1 MKKVRNYL
9 RILAL
14 IYCIWVIFSSRGQL
28 LYMTWNLFLAWVP
41 FEAANLLYNMK
52 KNNAVFKGIG
62 IITICLWIL
71 WLLFYPNAP
80 YIITD
85 FIHINSNKFFIPN
98 PKYVPYGLEPKTLFN
113 DNFKLW
119 LNYINIGMGVW
130 LGYMFGIIS
139 LYINQRLIEDKFG
152 KIRSW
157 IFVVV
162 INLLSGFAIYLGRF
176 IRWNSWDVIFNPL
189 NIISIL
195 MKDIHIKALNFT
207 ILFGIFNLVL
217 YIITVV
223 TLKLMREQ

>member
-1 MKKVRNYL
+1 MRKVRNYL
-9 RILAL
+9 RVLAL
-14 IYCIWVIFSSRGQL
+14 IYCIWVVFSSSGQL
-28 LYMTWNLFLAWVP
+28 LYMAWNLFLALVP
-41 FEAANLLYNMK
+41 FEAANLLYKIK
-52 KNNAVFKGIG
+52 KEHLVFKGIR
-62 IITICLWIL
+62 IITIGLCIL

-119 LNYINIGMGVW
+119 LNYINIGIGVW

-139 LYINQRLIEDKFG
+139 LYINQKLIEDKFG
-152 KIRSW
+152 RARSW
-157 IFVVV
+157 VFVVA

-176 IRWNSWDVIFNPL
+176 IRWNSWDVIFDPL
-189 NIISIL
+189 NIIYIL
-195 MKDIHIKALNFT
+195 INDIHIKALNFT
-207 ILFGIFNLVL
+207 LLFGVFNLIL

-223 TLKLMREQ
+223 TLKLMREK